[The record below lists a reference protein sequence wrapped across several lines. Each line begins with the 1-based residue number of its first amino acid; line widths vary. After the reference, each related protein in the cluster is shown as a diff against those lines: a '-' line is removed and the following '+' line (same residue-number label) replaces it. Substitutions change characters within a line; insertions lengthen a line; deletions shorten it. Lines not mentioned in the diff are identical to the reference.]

1 MNSFSF
7 TLDQPAL
14 NGVAPSQPTT
24 RRQFARLTGRLALAV
39 ATLGLAAGISLIPL
53 SVQAQA
59 PSQTAPAPVPAKN
72 PQVLMKTSM
81 GEITIELY
89 PDRAPASVGNFLQY
103 VKANHY
109 NGLIFHRVMRNF
121 MIQAGGYTRDMK
133 QRPTRKAI
141 ELESQNGLRNDT
153 GWVAMARTQDP
164 NSATS
169 QFFINTVDNP
179 SLNYPAPDGFGYAVF
194 GKVVKGMDVVN
205 KIREAATIGI
215 GQFQNVPH
223 DPITIDSIAV
233 IEK

>member
-1 MNSFSF
+1 MNRF
-7 TLDQPAL
+7 TSEL
-14 NGVAPSQPTT
+14 NQSAP
-24 RRQFARLTGRLALAV
+24 RRNFAAKAGRFGFGTLAV
-39 ATLGLAAGISLIPL
+39 VLAGSFAISTVA
-53 SVQAQA
+53 VQAQTAAKPA
-59 PSQTAPAPVPAKN
+59 PTTVAQAPASTTPAVAKN

-103 VKANHY
+103 VKASHY

-121 MIQAGGYTRDMK
+121 MIQTGGYTRDMK
-133 QRPTRKAI
+133 QRPTRKPI

-169 QFFINTVDNP
+169 QFYINTVDNP

-205 KIREAATIGI
+205 KIREATTIGI

-233 IEK
+233 VEK

>member
-1 MNSFSF
+1 MNRFSF

-14 NGVAPSQPTT
+14 NGVAPSLPTA
-24 RRQFARLTGRLALAV
+24 RRQFARLAGRLVLAV
-39 ATLGLAAGISLIPL
+39 ATLGFAAGISLAPA

-59 PSQTAPAPVPAKN
+59 ASQTAPASAKN

-141 ELESQNGLRNDT
+141 ELESQNGLRNDI
-153 GWVAMARTQDP
+153 GWIAMARTQDP

>member
-1 MNSFSF
+1 MNRFSF

-14 NGVAPSQPTT
+14 NLVASSQPTN
-24 RRQFARLTGRLALAV
+24 RRQFAYLAGRLALAV
-39 ATLGLAAGISLIPL
+39 ASLGLAAGLSLTPL
-53 SVQAQA
+53 SAQAQTPGQA
-59 PSQTAPAPVPAKN
+59 APAPAKN

-153 GWVAMARTQDP
+153 GWIAMARTQDP

-205 KIREAATIGI
+205 KIREATTIGI

>member
-1 MNSFSF
+1 LRPKRIKHSLASLENQQGLTFNLYGVIGMNRFVS
-7 TLDQPAL
+7 
-14 NGVAPSQPTT
+14 
-24 RRQFARLTGRLALAV
+24 ALAV
-39 ATLGLAAGISLIPL
+39 ATIGFAVGFSLVPAASH
-53 SVQAQA
+53 AQTPGPA
-59 PSQTAPAPVPAKN
+59 APAAAKN

-89 PDRAPASVGNFLQY
+89 PDRAPASVGNFMQY

-121 MIQAGGYTRDMK
+121 MIQTGGYTRDMK
-133 QRPTRKAI
+133 QRPTRKPI

-169 QFFINTVDNP
+169 QFYINTVDNP

-205 KIREAATIGI
+205 KIREATTIGI

>member
-1 MNSFSF
+1 MNRFSF
-7 TLDQPAL
+7 TLDQPTL
-14 NGVAPSQPTT
+14 NLVTSSQPTT
-24 RRQFARLTGRLALAV
+24 RRQFARFTGRLTLAL
-39 ATLGLAAGISLIPL
+39 ATLGFAAGISLNPL
-53 SVQAQA
+53 PVQAQA
-59 PSQTAPAPVPAKN
+59 PGQTAPAPAKN

-153 GWVAMARTQDP
+153 GWIAMARTQDP

-223 DPITIDSIAV
+223 DPITIDSIAI

>member
-1 MNSFSF
+1 M
-7 TLDQPAL
+7 
-14 NGVAPSQPTT
+14 
-24 RRQFARLTGRLALAV
+24 LAV
-39 ATLGLAAGISLIPL
+39 ATLGFAASIVVAPT
-53 SVQAQA
+53 SVHAQA
-59 PSQTAPAPVPAKN
+59 KVPAAAKN

-103 VKANHY
+103 VKSNHY

-121 MIQAGGYTRDMK
+121 MIQTGGYTRDMK
-133 QRPTRKAI
+133 QRPTRKPI

-169 QFFINTVDNP
+169 QFYINTVDNP

-205 KIREAATIGI
+205 KIREAVTIGI

-223 DPITIDSIAV
+223 DPIVIDSIAV
-233 IEK
+233 LEK